1 MALTRFLGSRA
12 TRSLTVLSVVVEAK
26 RSFDRG
32 KRTRAAL
39 LLLVAVFAW
48 KWAVIG
54 MAAQGVV
61 KLLRG
66 GRSSGASRS

>member
-1 MALTRFLGSRA
+1 MALTRFLGSKA
-12 TRSLTVLSVVVEAK
+12 TRSLTVVSVLVEAK

-32 KRTRAAL
+32 KRTRGAL
-39 LLLVAVFAW
+39 LLVVAVFAW
-48 KWAVIG
+48 KWALIG

-66 GRSSGASRS
+66 GRSSKASSG